1 MNATAL
7 YNFVGNSTYAMLA
20 AVALWG
26 AYSAIMVYRR
36 IGQSRFKNESA
47 QEEFLGQLE
56 EQLNAGNFDA
66 VVDLCEGDRRAMP
79 QLVLLAVTNRQ
90 LGFQKLRSLVADRFR
105 RDILADIEYR
115 ISWVSTVIKT
125 APMLGLFGT
134 VLGMMAA
141 FGKLASGNQVKP
153 EDLAGDISLA
163 LITTA
168 LGLMIAIPLIMVVAS
183 INMRLKQMEDL
194 VGQGLTSFF
203 DLFKLAGADAGTRRS
218 A

>member
-1 MNATAL
+1 MSTSAI
-7 YNFVGNSTYAMLA
+7 YDFIGNSTYAMLA

-26 AYSAIMVYRR
+26 AYSAIMVFRR
-36 IGQSRFKNESA
+36 ISQTRFRNEAA
-47 QEEFLGQLE
+47 QEEFLGEIEQQL
-56 EQLNAGNFDA
+56 GGGDFDA

-90 LGFQKLRSLVADRFR
+90 LGYAKLRSLVADRFR
-105 RDILADIEYR
+105 RDILSDIEYR

-141 FGKLASGNQVKP
+141 FGKLASGSQVKP

-194 VGQGLTSFF
+194 VGQGLQSFF
-203 DLFKLAGADAGTRRS
+203 DIFKLTFPGGGRGT
-218 A
+218 